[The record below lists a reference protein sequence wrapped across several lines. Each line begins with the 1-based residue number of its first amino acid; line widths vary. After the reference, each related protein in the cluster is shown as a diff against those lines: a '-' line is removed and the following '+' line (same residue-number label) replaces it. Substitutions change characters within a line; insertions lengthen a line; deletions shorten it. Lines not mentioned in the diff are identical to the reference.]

1 MRYSNGL
8 ETNHCDTPNSR
19 RPKANEKD
27 LLQNSWEIPLA
38 DNLEGCRHLFHTIAA
53 QTEPEATYRNIIRV
67 GLAGAAISMGIGVIV
82 FSTTLPTPS
91 LYLPIALLISLA
103 CIFIGSFLVKQNR
116 FAKNSSY
123 QNGKADLESEIA
135 ALERGLSLRPVC
147 ESEKYMELES
157 FH

>member
-1 MRYSNGL
+1 MRYSNSL
-8 ETNHCDTPNSR
+8 ETNHCDTPNSC
-19 RPKANEKD
+19 RPKSNAED

-38 DNLEGCRHLFHTIAA
+38 DNLEGCRHLFRTIAPL
-53 QTEPEATYRNIIRV
+53 TEPEATYRNIIRV
-67 GLAGAAISMGIGVIV
+67 GLAGATISMGIGVIV
-82 FSTTLPTPS
+82 FSTTLPNPS

-103 CIFIGSFLVKQNR
+103 SIFVGSFLVKQQR
-116 FAKNSSY
+116 FNKTSTH